1 MPIEIRELQIRVT
14 VNQPEGQPQ
23 APQAAARDA
32 GPGGSEKELIINQ
45 CIEQVLEILNN
56 KKER

>member
-14 VNQPEGQPQ
+14 VDQPQ
-23 APQAAARDA
+23 
-32 GPGGSEKELIINQ
+32 GSEPAQATTPAKAAEEKEALIRQ
-45 CIEQVLEILNN
+45 CVDEVFRILNE

>member
-14 VNQPEGQPQ
+14 VNDKQSKN
-23 APQAAARDA
+23 APASA
-32 GPGGSEKELIINQ
+32 GKDSDKDEKKMLCRQ
-45 CIEQVLEILNN
+45 CIDDVIDILNN